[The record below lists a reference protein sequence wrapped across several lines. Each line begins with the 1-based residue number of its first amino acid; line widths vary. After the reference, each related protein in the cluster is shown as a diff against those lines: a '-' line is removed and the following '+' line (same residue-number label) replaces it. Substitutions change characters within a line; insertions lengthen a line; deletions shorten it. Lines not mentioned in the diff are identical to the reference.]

1 MSETGPLSPWLQM
14 VFSPLIPASQAP
26 NVVLHHNLPLA
37 TEIGPALVASWQSKL
52 TLLSLALELLH
63 YLDDPQWQLASSCR
77 LSHFGYDS
85 LTVSYGEHSVSPQLL
100 INAHHNLTSP
110 LLRCLYKVRALQVH
124 ILPPSPPSPSFS
136 PPPHPPPSPPAVSAW
151 RHTRLAAELLSGLSS
166 CLPGRAPA
174 ALSPSNTLPAHT
186 AQGTPEVPVATFVYM
201 FSLSFSLPSPYL
213 DLPPQGIMGTE
224 ETLSLLHR
232 FMSSFHGAS
241 VRAVATT
248 HPEHNV
254 HSHFPPPPSACGCV
268 SSSDSTAVLQPVSLT
283 ARSRSGVCHCAV

>member
-1 MSETGPLSPWLQM
+1 M

-63 YLDDPQWQLASSCR
+63 YLDDPQWQLAGSCR

-110 LLRCLYKVRALQVH
+110 LLSCLYRVRALQVH
-124 ILPPSPPSPSFS
+124 ILSPSLPPSLPPSPSL
-136 PPPHPPPSPPAVSAW
+136 PHPAVSAW
-151 RHTRLAAELLSGLSS
+151 RHTRLAAELLSGMSS
-166 CLPGRAPA
+166 CLSGRAPA
-174 ALSPSNTLPAHT
+174 ALSPSNTLPART
-186 AQGTPEVPVATFVYM
+186 AQGTPEVPVATSVCTL
-201 FSLSFSLPSPYL
+201 SLSFSLPSPYL
-213 DLPPQGIMGTE
+213 DLPPQGIVCTE

-241 VRAVATT
+241 VRALATT

-254 HSHFPPPPSACGCV
+254 HSHFLTSHPQLVAVSPAQIQLQYGSLYPSQRELV
-268 SSSDSTAVLQPVSLT
+268 VVFT
-283 ARSRSGVCHCAV
+283 